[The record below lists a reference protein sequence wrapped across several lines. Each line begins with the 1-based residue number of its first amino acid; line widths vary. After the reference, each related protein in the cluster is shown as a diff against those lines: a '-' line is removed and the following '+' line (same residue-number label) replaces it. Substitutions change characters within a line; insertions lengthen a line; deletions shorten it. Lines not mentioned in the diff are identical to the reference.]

1 MNFGHGEGCICRECD
16 RVRHLLARCED
27 AIRGANRAINTLGR
41 YQTDRIVEQ
50 AELVLGRKL

>member
-16 RVRHLLARCED
+16 RTRRLLAECED
-27 AIRGANRAINTLGR
+27 AIRGADRAIATLGKYR
-41 YQTDRIVEQ
+41 TDRLIEQ

>member
-16 RVRHLLARCED
+16 RSRRLLVECEE
-27 AIRGANRAINTLGR
+27 AIRGANRAIYGLLR
-41 YQTDRIVEQ
+41 MQTDYAIAE